1 VLFIIYFFILQSL
14 GYFIANR
21 YSRK

>member
-1 VLFIIYFFILQSL
+1 FIIYVFILQSL

>member
-1 VLFIIYFFILQSL
+1 IYVFILQSL